1 MSEAIKQT
9 KTRYSKKCDQPES
22 RKLRKFAHAANLNS
36 TDTSDEGPEVVD
48 KEVANL
54 NLPDSSV
61 EGNGE
66 EKKGK
71 KIKVRS
77 SWKTC
82 ERGE

>member
-9 KTRYSKKCDQPES
+9 KTSYSRKCDQPES

-54 NLPDSSV
+54 DPPDSSV

-71 KIKVRS
+71 R
-77 SWKTC
+77 
-82 ERGE
+82 